1 MARHK
6 TRQYPLGIV
15 DLHNISRANHLPEL
29 RSGVV
34 VRNIMARSSSG
45 RTQAFHA
52 CDTGSNPVRAL
63 EVGSTSEDNNYLLE
77 ALRECHCHYPLRVD
91 MGIHLVTNVR
101 KTDDKI

>member
-15 DLHNISRANHLPEL
+15 GLHNISRVNHLPEL

-34 VRNIMARSSSG
+34 ARNIMARSSSG

-91 MGIHLVTNVR
+91 MGIHLWTNVR